1 MHPGKTVRLQKIW
14 KHKRAVIIPYDHGSF
29 SGPVP
34 GIEDAVRLTERIA
47 ATGADGILVTPG
59 VLKTI
64 SHVVG
69 DLGVMVRIDGGF
81 TKFSRQPT
89 DYQPFYS
96 IADALKLGA
105 DAVIVFTFIDT
116 PAEADSLRRLGT
128 AAAEADA
135 WGVPLVAEILAP
147 SLLNNHFGTKVFGGG
162 RKNGDIGAETLAVAR
177 IGAEAGADVIKTRY
191 TGTVAGFRE
200 VVRSCGARVIV
211 AGGPAKK
218 GKAGANPGGAE
229 AILALAAE
237 CVQADAA
244 GVIFG
249 RNVWQH
255 PKMEKLI
262 AAICAIVHEDEDVQS
277 ALKLLR

>member
-1 MHPGKTVRLQKIW
+1 MHPGKALRLQKIW

-34 GIEDAVRLTERIA
+34 GIEDPVQLTERIA
-47 ATGADGILVTPG
+47 RTGADGILVTPG

-64 SHVVG
+64 APVVG

-81 TKFSRQPT
+81 TKFPRQAS

-96 IADALKLGA
+96 VPEALKLGA

-116 PAEADSLRRLGT
+116 PAEAESLRRLGAT
-128 AAAEADA
+128 AAEADA

-147 SLLNNHFGTKVFGGG
+147 SLLNNHFGTRVFGRG
-162 RKNGDIGAETLAVAR
+162 RKNADIGAETLAVAR

-191 TGTVAGFRE
+191 TGDVAGFRE
-200 VVRSCGARVIV
+200 VVRTCGARVIV
-211 AGGPAKK
+211 AGGPAQKRN
-218 GKAGANPGGAE
+218 AASASGGE
-229 AILALAAE
+229 EGILVLAAE
-237 CVQADAA
+237 CVRADAA

-262 AAICAIVHEDEDVQS
+262 DAICAIVHEDETVQS

>member
-1 MHPGKTVRLQKIW
+1 MHPGKALRLQKIW
-14 KHKRAVIIPYDHGSF
+14 KHKRAVIIPYDHGAF

-34 GIEDAVRLTERIA
+34 GIEDVVRLTERIA
-47 ATGADGILVTPG
+47 GSGADGILVTPG
-59 VLKTI
+59 VLKAI
-64 SHVVG
+64 APVVG
-69 DLGVMVRIDGGF
+69 DLGVMIRIDGGF
-81 TKFSRQPT
+81 TKFSHRPT
-89 DYQPFYS
+89 DYQPFYPMPE
-96 IADALKLGA
+96 ALKLGA

-116 PAEADSLRRLGT
+116 PAEAESLGRLGAT
-128 AAAEADA
+128 AAEADA

-147 SLLNNHFGTKVFGGG
+147 SLLDDHFGTTVFGGK
-162 RKNGDIGAETLAVAR
+162 RKNTDVGAETLAVAR
-177 IGAEAGADVIKTRY
+177 ICAEAGADVIKTRY
-191 TGTVAGFRE
+191 TGDVAGFRE

-211 AGGPAKK
+211 AGGPAQK
-218 GKAGANPGGAE
+218 GKAAASPGGAE

-262 AAICAIVHEDEDVQS
+262 AAICAIVHEDESVQS

>member
-1 MHPGKTVRLQKIW
+1 MHPGKVLRLQKIW
-14 KHKRAVIIPYDHGSF
+14 KQKRAFIIPYDHGSF

-34 GIEDAVRLTERIA
+34 GIEDVVRLTERIA
-47 ATGADGILVTPG
+47 GTGADGILVTPG
-59 VLKTI
+59 VLKSI
-64 SHVVG
+64 APVAG
-69 DLGVMVRIDGGF
+69 DLGIMVRIDGGF
-81 TKFSRQPT
+81 TKFAHQPT
-89 DYQPFYS
+89 DYQPFYPVTE
-96 IADALKLGA
+96 ALKLGA

-116 PAEADSLRRLGT
+116 PAEAESLRRLGAT
-128 AAAEADA
+128 AAEADA

-147 SLLNNHFGTKVFGGG
+147 SLLDNHFGTNVFGGK
-162 RKNGDIGAETLAVAR
+162 RKNADIGAETLAVAR

-191 TGTVAGFRE
+191 TGDVAGFRE
-200 VVRSCGARVIV
+200 IVRSCGARVIV
-211 AGGPAKK
+211 AGGPAQKR
-218 GKAGANPGGAE
+218 KAASAAGGAE

-262 AAICAIVHEDEDVQS
+262 AAICAIVHEDENVSS